1 MPTSSP
7 TQSED
12 SSPGYLCRGRTGAV
26 ELGNEVHLGGVNC
39 VATVRICRSGE
50 TLGRTPRA
58 GARYRPAAASSIAA
72 HRACGRR
79 DVHAAQGGIPA
90 RGVSGKN
97 EANGGIVFAKGMPDL
112 KLLAHNGAARRR
124 ESRKSQT
131 SLASF
136 AGSPHQQDTPTDSA
150 GDRLGCRRS
159 DLRKS
164 AGAVISPTRLPHPSP
179 SMPERAP
186 APVKIRRLLGQL
198 SGAWPSGLADP
209 IRLTV
214 LQVRRCLTRAR

>member
-1 MPTSSP
+1 MVSTASQRYAFVVLEKPLG
-7 TQSED
+7 ERRELALD
-12 SSPGYLCRGRTGAV
+12 RGRLLRLQLRRT
-26 ELGNEVHLGGVNC
+26 ELV
-39 VATVRICRSGE
+39 VAGTW
-50 TLGRTPRA
+50 
-58 GARYRPAAASSIAA
+58 
-72 HRACGRR
+72 
-79 DVHAAQGGIPA
+79 HAAQGGILA

-97 EANGGIVFAKGMPDL
+97 EANGGVVFAKGMPDL

-136 AGSPHQQDTPTDSA
+136 AGSPHQQDTLTESA

-164 AGAVISPTRLPHPSP
+164 AGAVISPIRPPHRSA

-186 APVKIRRLLGQL
+186 AARKNSQTAWSTLWCMALGACGPDTAHGPPGEALL
-198 SGAWPSGLADP
+198 
-209 IRLTV
+209 
-214 LQVRRCLTRAR
+214 

>member
-39 VATVRICRSGE
+39 VATVRISRSGE

-112 KLLAHNGAARRR
+112 KLLAENGAARSPRLAKIPDIARIFRR
-124 ESRKSQT
+124 QPASARYANRKRGRP
-131 SLASF
+131 A
-136 AGSPHQQDTPTDSA
+136 
-150 GDRLGCRRS
+150 
-159 DLRKS
+159 
-164 AGAVISPTRLPHPSP
+164 RLPPQRFAKERGRCHKSDPS
-179 SMPERAP
+179 ST
-186 APVKIRRLLGQL
+186 PVAIH
-198 SGAWPSGLADP
+198 A
-209 IRLTV
+209 
-214 LQVRRCLTRAR
+214 